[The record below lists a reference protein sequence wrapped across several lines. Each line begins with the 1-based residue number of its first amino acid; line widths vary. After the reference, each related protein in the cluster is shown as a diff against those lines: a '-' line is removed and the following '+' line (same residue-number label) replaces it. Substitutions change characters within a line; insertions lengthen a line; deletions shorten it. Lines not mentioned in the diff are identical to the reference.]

1 MGQQKVGKVNITKSK
16 QMDEHFLTRL
26 IHRQLI
32 SDMIGYKRSILERQ
46 NFSDVGV
53 RQAAVNVSNM

>member
-26 IHRQLI
+26 IHRQRI